1 MRKNASHAKKPRGF
15 TLIEL
20 LVVIAIIALLISIIL
35 PSLRQARETARMTS
49 CLANQHSL
57 GQAYVLFVG
66 DHKDALASSWTNLAY
81 SGTTTNPLSWVDWPK
96 NRATGVYLN
105 QAQLDAA
112 SDVDA
117 QKFGVENGA
126 LYPYLNDVRVYH
138 CPCDMR
144 DRVRTNPTSDLAY
157 ATYSIPNYL
166 AGQNAVEQQMG
177 SARKVIVRASQLWR
191 PAENYVT
198 LEEADPRGLNI
209 GSWVMRLDSQQ
220 WVDVLTVWHFNNGTL
235 AYADGHAALHVWTDR
250 RTVNMSRDQIIRTDA
265 TNNPDFQYLRQRW
278 DEAR

>member
-1 MRKNASHAKKPRGF
+1 MKQNMTATPAQKLSFHSRAAAA
-15 TLIEL
+15 T
-20 LVVIAIIALLISIIL
+20 VTDV
-35 PSLRQARETARMTS
+35 LRPPLTTA
-49 CLANQHSL
+49 
-57 GQAYVLFVG
+57 GQYDHVAAAAYLMK
-66 DHKDALASSWTNLAY
+66 HT
-81 SGTTTNPLSWVDWPK
+81 GTTALMVVN
-96 NRATGVYLN
+96 AQTGQLAGIIT
-105 QAQLDAA
+105 QA
-112 SDVDA
+112 DVARTIADG
-117 QKFGVENGA
+117 KD
-126 LYPYLNDVRVYH
+126 LNDVRVYH

-177 SARKVIVRASQLWR
+177 SARKVITRASQLWR

-220 WVDVLTVWHFNNGTL
+220 WVDVLTVWHFNNGTI

-278 DEAR
+278 DEIR